1 MAVEYR
7 ENPAGIAAML
17 RSDMVADAL
26 RARAEEGKR
35 RAEQLT
41 PVDTGRMK
49 ASWVVTVTRGG
60 KTVQARLANT
70 ARDPQ
75 TGFNYPAALEFGTRY
90 IRKRRIL
97 GRAID
102 SMAAGN

>member
-1 MAVEYR
+1 VAAIYR
-7 ENPAGIAAML
+7 PNPAGIAAML
-17 RSDMVADAL
+17 RQPFMVEAL
-26 RARAEEGKR
+26 RRIAENGKQ

-49 ASWVVTVTRGG
+49 ASWRVWAGIKNG
-60 KTVQARLANT
+60 KAAAQIFNVARN
-70 ARDPQ
+70 PK
-75 TGFNYPAALEFGTRY
+75 TGFPYPAALEFGTRY

-102 SMAAGN
+102 SMRI

>member
-1 MAVEYR
+1 VAAVFVER
-7 ENPAGIAAML
+7 PEGIRAML
-17 RSDMVADAL
+17 AAPWMVEAM

-49 ASWVVTVTRGG
+49 ASWVVWAGIKNG
-60 KTVQARLANT
+60 KAAAQIFNT
-70 ARDPQ
+70 ARSPE
-75 TGFNYPAALEFGTRY
+75 GAPYPLFLEYGTRF

-102 SMAAGN
+102 SMRI